1 VTQAYGEEEPLCSA
15 GLEELLP
22 LVGVPHGEGDGV
34 DPVLELGGD
43 GARPRFQL
51 QVRWAHFRQK
61 DLSAEGGARGGKK
74 CGGSTSHC

>member
-1 VTQAYGEEEPLCSA
+1 MLQAYGEEESLSST

-43 GARPRFQL
+43 GAGPLVQL
-51 QVRWAHFRQK
+51 EVRRHI
-61 DLSAEGGARGGKK
+61 LNRGNCLTDFLKK
-74 CGGSTSHC
+74 KR